1 MEFLNLDIARIFKVE
16 VPIVELIFRGFIL
29 YTGILFMF
37 RVLPRR
43 TGGELEFMDLVFVL
57 LIAEAATHS
66 MGGYSSLTEA
76 FIVIGTFTGLN
87 YLVNRLSYQ
96 SKFFARLVESSPI
109 QIVKDGKMLRRNM
122 RREFLT
128 EEELFEHLRKE
139 GVDDIQEVKKACIES
154 DGTISVITRKR

>member
-76 FIVIGTFTGLN
+76 FIVIGTFTSLN

-96 SKFFARLVESSPI
+96 SKFFARL
-109 QIVKDGKMLRRNM
+109 
-122 RREFLT
+122 
-128 EEELFEHLRKE
+128 
-139 GVDDIQEVKKACIES
+139 
-154 DGTISVITRKR
+154 